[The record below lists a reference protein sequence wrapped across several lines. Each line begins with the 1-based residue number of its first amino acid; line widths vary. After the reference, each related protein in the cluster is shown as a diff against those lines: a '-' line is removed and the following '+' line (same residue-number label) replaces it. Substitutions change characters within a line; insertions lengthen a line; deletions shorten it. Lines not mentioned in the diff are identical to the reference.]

1 MIGKT
6 RKSENHINRLLPR
19 LRCLIGNWKYW
30 SWPEE
35 LKSLTRHLGGLRG
48 YIGTKCH
55 RRTDNNGAQLLFVLW
70 YDLMQELSDG
80 WWILRGWT
88 SFFNALVRTFVP
100 RWKNWSWERISGYD
114 RNLIFITHDFSY
126 GSPLWFGWLCTN
138 RDRIFLGGFPHIW
151 LQFLGKGWC
160 GLFHTRFQN
169 ISSSNKGDHGRAGLQ
184 DLHLLLL
191 LAGGHL
197 LLPPPPDGGDV
208 AGVPL
213 HRRRRRARLVVEGSH
228 YSWRRRP
235 RDNWSKSRN
244 EN

>member
-55 RRTDNNGAQLLFVLW
+55 RRTDNTGAQLLFVLW
-70 YDLMQELSDG
+70 YDLMQEFLSDG

-138 RDRIFLGGFPHIW
+138 RDRIFLGVSP
-151 LQFLGKGWC
+151 FLASVFGKRVMWP
-160 GLFHTRFQN
+160 LSYQV
-169 ISSSNKGDHGRAGLQ
+169 SK
-184 DLHLLLL
+184 HLLLKQGWPWPSWS
-191 LAGGHL
+191 AGSSS
-197 LLPPPPDGGDV
+197 PPPPRWRS
-208 AGVPL
+208 PPPPSSS
-213 HRRRRRARLVVEGSH
+213 R
-228 YSWRRRP
+228 WRRRSWCSSSP
-235 RDNWSKSRN
+235 PPLPGSACSWR
-244 EN
+244 EPL